1 MLVDYSHTPDSL
13 ASVLRAV
20 RPVTAG
26 RLLVVFGC
34 GGDRDRGKR
43 PLMGAVAADLA
54 DLAVVTSDNPRG
66 EDPLT
71 IIAEVLS
78 GIPGADRERVV
89 VEPDRRAA
97 IRLALREAGA
107 GDALVIA
114 GKGHETYQILGP
126 ETIHFDDREVAAAEL
141 AELGY
146 ASAAGGPCGEAGEAG
161 EARDARDAG
170 EAGDAEGGA

>member
-26 RLLVVFGC
+26 RLLAVFGC

-71 IIAEVLS
+71 IIAEVARGHRRPPTAS
-78 GIPGADRERVV
+78 GSWSNPTGA
-89 VEPDRRAA
+89 RRSAWRCA
-97 IRLALREAGA
+97 RRGA

-146 ASAAGGPCGEAGEAG
+146 ASAAGGPSRDDRP
-161 EARDARDAG
+161 ARPAADAG
-170 EAGDAEGGA
+170 EAEGGA